1 MKAKITTTVGIAA
14 LVLLSV
20 GIVALF
26 SLWNDRL
33 RPATETNATQ
43 MALQSPLPTPT
54 RELTPTPQ
62 QVTPTQAALE
72 YQRQF
77 LPSKSG
83 QPQVLFTRSIRFKDY
98 PDLGLGTFVPAP
110 GSDPQL
116 ELVLLKGDFDTS
128 NYGVTQKVSFE
139 RAAYVVVVYDLEHKA
154 ITNVTVSVY
163 GDEIKPLLGMA
174 GEKPLIPT
182 SSQ

>member
-1 MKAKITTTVGIAA
+1 MRSKVSTAVGIAV

-20 GIVALF
+20 GIVALI
-26 SLWNDRL
+26 SLWSDRL
-33 RPATETNATQ
+33 GPTGKTSLTLAT
-43 MALQSPLPTPT
+43 LQSPLPTPT
-54 RELTPTPQ
+54 RGLTPTPQ
-62 QVTPTQAALE
+62 QVTPIEAALE

-83 QPQVLFTRSIRFKDY
+83 QPQVLLTRPVRFKDY

-128 NYGVTQKVSFE
+128 KYGVTQKVPFE
-139 RAAYVVVVYDLEHKA
+139 QAAYVVVVYDLEHKA

-163 GDEIKPLLGMA
+163 GDEIKSLLGMV
-174 GEKPLIPT
+174 GEKPLPPT